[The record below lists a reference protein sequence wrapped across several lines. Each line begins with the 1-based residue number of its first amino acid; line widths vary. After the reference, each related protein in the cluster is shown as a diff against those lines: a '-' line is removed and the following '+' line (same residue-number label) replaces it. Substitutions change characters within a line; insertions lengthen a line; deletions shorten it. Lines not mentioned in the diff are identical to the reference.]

1 MKKRERSILFADILL
16 GILLCGI
23 FIGGNIRMDDFAE
36 TASEALN
43 FPAIEETNPSAAG
56 DEADSETEA
65 ETPGAAEGGTGST
78 DGGDA
83 ISATERVP
91 VSQTD
96 YVTEKKKIALTFD
109 DGPNPEYTP
118 ILLDG
123 LRERDVQ
130 ATFFLL
136 GTAVEA
142 SPELVEEMYRDGHE
156 IGIHSYEHVN
166 LSRLTEA
173 DACAQ
178 IRKTCDLIYGITG
191 IRPSFVRPPYGSW
204 LACLEDDFCMIPVFW
219 DVDPLDWATQ
229 DSSAVVRKILDDTE
243 EYDII
248 LLHDA
253 SESSVQAALQVID
266 ILKQEDFEFVTVEEL
281 IFP

>member
-1 MKKRERSILFADILL
+1 MFMKKRERNILL
-16 GILLCGI
+16 ADLLLFVLLGGI
-23 FIGGNIRMDDFAE
+23 FFGGNRRTDHFTE
-36 TASEALN
+36 TV
-43 FPAIEETNPSAAG
+43 PAIRN
-56 DEADSETEA
+56 
-65 ETPGAAEGGTGST
+65 
-78 DGGDA
+78 
-83 ISATERVP
+83 ISADEQ
-91 VSQTD
+91 S
-96 YVTEKKKIALTFD
+96 EKKKIALTFD
-109 DGPNPEYTP
+109 DGPNPAYTP

-136 GTAVEA
+136 GTAVEE

-156 IGIHSYEHVN
+156 IGVHSYEHVN
-166 LSRLTEA
+166 LSLLTEA
-173 DACAQ
+173 EACAQ
-178 IRKTCDLIYGITG
+178 IQKTCDLICGITG
-191 IRPSFVRPPYGSW
+191 QRPSFVRPPYGSW
-204 LACLEDDFCMIPVFW
+204 LSCLDDDFCMIPVFW

-229 DSSAVVRKILDDTE
+229 DSSAVVQKILEDTE

-266 ILKQEDFEFVTVEEL
+266 VLAQENFEFVTVEEL